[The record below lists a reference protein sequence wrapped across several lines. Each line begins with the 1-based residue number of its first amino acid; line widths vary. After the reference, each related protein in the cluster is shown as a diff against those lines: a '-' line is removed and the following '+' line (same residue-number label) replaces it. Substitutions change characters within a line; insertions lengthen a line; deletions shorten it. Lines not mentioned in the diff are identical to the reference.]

1 MGSCR
6 SLIIHMFV
14 VYAGIGIFPSVGKS
28 VVHAKNS
35 QIESEDLITAPRI
48 EAFSER
54 SGLWPHHESQSTQDS
69 DGHSNWWSRILG
81 EPGIDSRQEGIP
93 AISIRGSVK
102 SDRTLLLLNGIP
114 LNLSD
119 GMGPSGL
126 LIPEEIIGS
135 SDFIRGPASVFY
147 GRSALGGVINNR
159 TEIQSHPKI
168 QMSTDSIGVTTAQ
181 GILPYPLPGQGRGQ
195 VSAMRQSDKGNY
207 PFKAIS
213 NGITG
218 TRLYNDKRINRYTLS
233 NEISLKKWKVK
244 QIALYAEKK
253 GHYPARID
261 SPTTSLTPPSGSIDN
276 QIGLF
281 GLSLSRDL
289 NSMNS
294 FVWNLSGIRS
304 DQKYDLDMP
313 SFSATRTDRFF
324 QSFQFS
330 NISSS
335 NWASQVFL
343 DQFYDEYQASY
354 LSEGPFHSNE
364 IEGGGTLQIPISSE
378 LSIQPGVRY
387 SEKFKK
393 LTSSFGVFQNANTL
407 SKWVTFSQGYRNPT
421 LVDRYCDNSFCLGNP
436 SLQPEESEQLEIG
449 YATKAEP
456 VVLFPDCNLDHSVS
470 IFRTIHQNYFEYEF
484 IDGKYRTENR
494 SGAVVFGTEGQIN
507 LSTKFQMTTLSI
519 TYLESENLDSKRSL
533 NLVPKFLGTIE
544 TKVPLGHE
552 WQGWAK
558 VTYIGSYP
566 DQLNSSSPVVDLG
579 NTYLV
584 DVGAVW
590 HHKSWNAS
598 ISGLNILDKPV
609 ERQVGYPE
617 RQVSFLAKLSYEIL

>member
-1 MGSCR
+1 
-6 SLIIHMFV
+6 MFL
-14 VYAGIGIFPSVGKS
+14 FVGKS
-28 VVHAKNS
+28 VAHAKNIA
-35 QIESEDLITAPRI
+35 IESEDLITAPRI
-48 EAFSER
+48 EPFSER
-54 SGLWPHHESQSTQDS
+54 SGLWPHHESQSTQEL

-81 EPGIDSRQEGIP
+81 QPGIDSRQEGIP
-93 AISIRGSVK
+93 AISVRGSVK

-126 LIPEEIIGS
+126 LIPEEIVGS
-135 SDFIRGPASVFY
+135 SDFIRGPASAFY

-159 TEIQSHPKI
+159 TEIHSHPKI
-168 QMSTDSIGVTTAQ
+168 QMSTDSLGLTTTQ
-181 GILPYPLPGQGRGQ
+181 GILPYPFRGQGRGQ
-195 VSAMRQSDKGNY
+195 VSVMRQIDNGNY
-207 PFKAIS
+207 PFTVLS
-213 NGITG
+213 NGVTG
-218 TRLYNDKRINRYTLS
+218 TRLHNDKQINRYTLS
-233 NEISLKKWKVK
+233 NETSLKKWKVK

-253 GHYPARID
+253 GNYPARID
-261 SPTTSLTPPSGSIDN
+261 SPTTSLTPPSGLIDN

-281 GLSLSRDL
+281 GLSLNREL
-289 NSMNS
+289 NSMSS

-313 SFSATRTDRFF
+313 SFSATRTDRIF

-330 NISSS
+330 TISNST
-335 NWASQVFL
+335 WASQVFF
-343 DQFYDEYQASY
+343 DQYYDEYQASY
-354 LSEGPFHSNE
+354 LSEGPFHSTE

-393 LTSSFGVFQNANTL
+393 LTSSFGVFQNTNTL
-407 SKWVTFSQGYRNPT
+407 SKWITFSQGYRNPT
-421 LVDRYCDNSFCLGNP
+421 LVDRYCQNSFCLGNP
-436 SLQPEESEQLEIG
+436 NLQPEESEQLEVG

-456 VVLFPDCNLDHSVS
+456 TVLFPDWSLDHSIS
-470 IFRTIHQNYFEYEF
+470 IFRTFHQNYFEYEF
-484 IDGKYRTENR
+484 VEGKYRTENR
-494 SGAVVFGTEGQIN
+494 SGAVVFGAEGLIN
-507 LSTKFQMTTLSI
+507 LSTAFQMTTLSF

-544 TKVPLGHE
+544 TKVSLAQG

-558 VTYIGSYP
+558 LTYIGSYP

-584 DVGAVW
+584 DLGAVW
-590 HHKSWNAS
+590 HHKGWNAS
-598 ISGLNILDKPV
+598 VSGLNILDKPI

-617 RQVSFLAKLSYEIL
+617 RQVSILAKLSWEIM